1 MNEALRG
8 KVAASYDYGP
18 ILCSYRRRFWLEGS
32 QWSLWIDCS
41 PETADDLETRKD
53 LYWEF
58 EVRRFYLEPKVGTA
72 TEEMKMAV
80 RWAPSSAYWSARLR
94 EFFGPEAR
102 MGIDALERQLEAAT
116 TASTNTTSG
125 VLQLQGGAGIAGA
138 VYTGGIINVGS
149 TTASSSSTTG
159 ALIVGGGA
167 GIAVGSVMFTLLLV
181 CVPKRHTPSWSSV
194 RAVRPRGFP
203 QGTASCWSGQ
213 SASRTSRARRAP
225 SRTL

>member
-116 TASTNTTSG
+116 TASTPQAMAEAFWNMSDEQQAEFFAHLAQVIREDHKTNSG
-125 VLQLQGGAGIAGA
+125 AAAL
-138 VYTGGIINVGS
+138 
-149 TTASSSSTTG
+149 G
-159 ALIVGGGA
+159 ALQWYALGERLKPDTDGREMLMAMAAPMYLHVLRVAEGGKA
-167 GIAVGSVMFTLLLV
+167 
-181 CVPKRHTPSWSSV
+181 
-194 RAVRPRGFP
+194 
-203 QGTASCWSGQ
+203 
-213 SASRTSRARRAP
+213 
-225 SRTL
+225 